1 MAGFPKGAND
11 INASLGQ
18 IARDVLDLRHRIDRL
33 SLGLN
38 DLGDQGI
45 IDALGSAEQKD
56 IVRGAQ
62 GELTTLMRLLS
73 GQSWGGSNG
82 EPRDLMYFIGR
93 CQGL

>member
-11 INASLGQ
+11 INSSLGQ
-18 IARDVLDLRHRIDRL
+18 ISRDVLDLRHRIDRL

-45 IDALGSAEQKD
+45 ADALGSTEQKD
-56 IVRGAQ
+56 IARGAQ

-73 GQSWGGSNG
+73 GQSWGGANG
-82 EPRDLMYFIGR
+82 DPRDLTYFIGR